1 MMRKQF
7 FRAAVCTGLLA
18 FTSFVA
24 QAQKVALSGYVKDA
38 ATNEFLIGATLQLEG
53 TGAGVVTNAYGYYS
67 LLVEAGQVTLLIS
80 YIGYERQRQVL
91 EVRQNTTLD
100 FHLTAASD
108 VLQEV
113 VVSANRADENVS
125 QLGMSVEKLNAKIV
139 KQIPAVLG
147 EADLLKS
154 IQLLPGVT
162 APTEGSGGFNVRG
175 GAADQNLVLLD
186 EAIVYNPSHL
196 LGFFSV
202 FNADAIKDVTLYKG
216 GVPARFGGR
225 LSSVLDIRMNEG
237 NNKKFEAAGGIG
249 LLSSRLTVEGPFTR
263 AREEGARGSFL
274 ISGRR
279 SYADL
284 FLPLSSDTT
293 INRNKL
299 YFYDLNFRSNFRAGK
314 NDHLFLSGYFGRD
327 VIDVP
332 NGFGNSWG
340 NATATLRWNHLF
352 GSRMFMNTSLVY
364 SNYDY
369 LITFYPGN
377 SFRWQSALENINA
390 KADFTWFL
398 TNSHQLDFGFGSI
411 LYRFEP
417 GTINPVGST
426 STVTPTT
433 FGRSR
438 AIENYVYAQN
448 EHRISK
454 ALTLGYGLRVS
465 HFAQLGLDSLRRYAN
480 NQPVVF
486 DAQLNNYRPGTL
498 LGRDPVRT
506 NEVLNPTFGFEPR
519 INLNYTFNANQS
531 LKASYHR
538 MYQYIHLLS
547 SSTAPTPLDI
557 YTPSSSWIKPQVADQ
572 WALGYFRNFRQDQF
586 ELSAEVYYKN
596 MQNQFDFIDGASPLL
611 NDAPETIILNGH
623 SRAYGLEMMVRK
635 NTGRLTGWVSYTLSR
650 TERKTPG
657 IGGGPGI
664 NQGNFYPT
672 NYDKPHNVAI
682 TGTYELSKRW
692 RLSANFIFQSGRPI
706 TYPVAKYTFAG
717 LSIPEYSQRN
727 EHRLPAY
734 HRMDVAATLKNRK
747 KRKGQGQWV
756 FGIYNIYNRQNAAS
770 ITFREELTNND
781 ETGLGT
787 GINKAYKLTYF
798 GLVPSVTYEFK
809 F

>member
-1 MMRKQF
+1 
-7 FRAAVCTGLLA
+7 
-18 FTSFVA
+18 
-24 QAQKVALSGYVKDA
+24 
-38 ATNEFLIGATLQLEG
+38 
-53 TGAGVVTNAYGYYS
+53 
-67 LLVEAGQVTLLIS
+67 
-80 YIGYERQRQVL
+80 
-91 EVRQNTTLD
+91 
-100 FHLTAASD
+100 
-108 VLQEV
+108 
-113 VVSANRADENVS
+113 
-125 QLGMSVEKLNAKIV
+125 
-139 KQIPAVLG
+139 
-147 EADLLKS
+147 
-154 IQLLPGVT
+154 
-162 APTEGSGGFNVRG
+162 
-175 GAADQNLVLLD
+175 
-186 EAIVYNPSHL
+186 
-196 LGFFSV
+196 
-202 FNADAIKDVTLYKG
+202 
-216 GVPARFGGR
+216 
-225 LSSVLDIRMNEG
+225 
-237 NNKKFEAAGGIG
+237 
-249 LLSSRLTVEGPFTR
+249 
-263 AREEGARGSFL
+263 
-274 ISGRR
+274 
-279 SYADL
+279 
-284 FLPLSSDTT
+284 
-293 INRNKL
+293 
-299 YFYDLNFRSNFRAGK
+299 
-314 NDHLFLSGYFGRD
+314 
-327 VIDVP
+327 
-332 NGFGNSWG
+332 
-340 NATATLRWNHLF
+340 
-352 GSRMFMNTSLVY
+352 MNTSLVY

-417 GTINPVGST
+417 GTINPAGST

-465 HFAQLGLDSLRRYAN
+465 HFAQLGIDSLRRYAN

-486 DAQLNNYRPGTL
+486 DALLNNYRPGTL

-519 INLNYTFNANQS
+519 INLNYTFNSNQS

-692 RLSANFIFQSGRPI
+692 SLSANFIFQSGRPI

-756 FGIYNIYNRQNAAS
+756 FGIYNVYNRQNAAS

>member
-1 MMRKQF
+1 MRKQF
-7 FRAAVCTGLLA
+7 FRAAVCTGILA

-125 QLGMSVEKLNAKIV
+125 QLEMSVEKLNAKIV

-417 GTINPVGST
+417 GTINPAGST

-486 DAQLNNYRPGTL
+486 DALLNNYRPGTL

-519 INLNYTFNANQS
+519 INLNYTFNSNQS

-692 RLSANFIFQSGRPI
+692 SLSANFIFQSGRPI

-756 FGIYNIYNRQNAAS
+756 FGIYNVYNRQNAAS